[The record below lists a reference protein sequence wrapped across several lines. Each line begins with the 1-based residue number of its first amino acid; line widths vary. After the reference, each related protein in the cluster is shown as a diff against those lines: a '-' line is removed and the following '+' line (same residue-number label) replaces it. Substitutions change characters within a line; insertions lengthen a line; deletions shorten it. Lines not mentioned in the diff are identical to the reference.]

1 MQIPILEPQSIE
13 KLIPQRSPMILVD
26 SLWEYNETSAIT
38 GLTITPTTPFVHGD
52 SFAESG
58 LIEHLAQSIAL
69 HKGYS
74 YYLAHQPAPMGYI
87 GAIKH
92 IEIYR
97 PLQVGEVLKTHIS
110 ILQEFMGVTLVKLS
124 SFINNENICIG
135 EMKTVLA

>member
-1 MQIPILEPQSIE
+1 
-13 KLIPQRSPMILVD
+13 
-26 SLWEYNETSAIT
+26 
-38 GLTITPTTPFVHGD
+38 
-52 SFAESG
+52 
-58 LIEHLAQSIAL
+58 
-69 HKGYS
+69 
-74 YYLAHQPAPMGYI
+74 MGYI